1 MQKVNEKPLLQ
12 KIFTVQISHLIQT
25 SDHRMTERVQ
35 QATSAVTGPAD
46 IIILSLLP
54 DEKCLLSS
62 WKRWCK
68 VMHLSCSQGSRETE
82 QCTRWLVL

>member
-12 KIFTVQISHLIQT
+12 EIFIVQISHLIQA
-25 SDHRMTERVQ
+25 SEHGVTEWVQ
-35 QATSAVTGPAD
+35 QVTSAVPGPAD
-46 IIILSLLP
+46 IITLSPLQ

-68 VMHLSCSQGSRETE
+68 VMH
-82 QCTRWLVL
+82 

>member
-12 KIFTVQISHLIQT
+12 KIFIVQISRLIQA
-25 SDHRMTERVQ
+25 SDHGVTEWVQ
-35 QATSAVTGPAD
+35 QATSAVTGLTD
-46 IIILSLLP
+46 IIILSLLQ

-82 QCTRWLVL
+82 RCTHCLVL